1 MSVPLLILCLMSFE
15 PLELPFPGAL
25 KGIEATAHSSEA
37 APQEASLAS
46 KYLVEASD
54 NICGLR
60 IPRALTQ
67 PASVDYALLLRLT
80 PECRQIQREHLPP
93 GSPKRLLLLKEAKDR
108 ILKLC
113 ERARSET
120 GACSVWKNI
129 SRRDG
134 RPVTNLTARI
144 ARELA

>member
-1 MSVPLLILCLMSFE
+1 MNVPLLILCLMSLE
-15 PLELPFPGAL
+15 PLEAPIQGAHE
-25 KGIEATAHSSEA
+25 GIEATAHSIEA
-37 APQEASLAS
+37 GHQEASLPS
-46 KYLVEASD
+46 NYLVEASD

-60 IPRALTQ
+60 TPRTLTQ
-67 PASVDYALLLRLT
+67 PASVDYDLLLRLT

-134 RPVTNLTARI
+134 RPVTDLTVRI